1 MNDFTTIMSR
11 SSSSRTVV
19 VKAVVV
25 VVVVAAAIIIVLR
38 LVNSWFAKIGLLHF
52 CHQYF
57 KPTKQRF
64 NSLVLYTGIRGA
76 FYSKT
81 THLLQA
87 PLLTSHKHYGD
98 FRSTS

>member
-11 SSSSRTVV
+11 SCSSNSSSSRRVV

-38 LVNSWFAKIGLLHF
+38 VVNSLFAKIGLLQFFH
-52 CHQYF
+52 HYF
-57 KPTKQRF
+57 KPTKQRI

-87 PLLTSHKHYGD
+87 P
-98 FRSTS
+98 R